1 MAESAGNR
9 DTGAIRQQM
18 MAVRG
23 RMPYDMDA
31 ARQQATQLTD
41 WRYYVR
47 RFPFATLG
55 LTAAAAYMLVPHKI
69 PRQSVPDSRTLAKMA
84 ERGQLVIRT
93 EGTPK
98 KASMF
103 DMGLT
108 AVTNLLL
115 RAGTAYLSQ
124 RLGKVV
130 GVQAAQPDHQTSR
143 GPVR

>member
-9 DTGAIRQQM
+9 ETGAIRQQM
-18 MAVRG
+18 MAIRG

-31 ARQQATQLTD
+31 ARQQATQLVD

-55 LTAAAAYMLVPHKI
+55 LTAAAAYMLVPQKI
-69 PRQSVPDSRTLAKMA
+69 PRQTVPDSRTLAKMA

-98 KASMF
+98 KATMF

-108 AVTNLLL
+108 ALTNVLL
-115 RAGTAYLSQ
+115 RAGTAYASQ
-124 RLGKVV
+124 RLGKVM
-130 GVQAAQPDHQTSR
+130 GVQAAEPDHATR
-143 GPVR
+143 RRAV